1 MASENIATGYQ
12 KNGFVFPVPVVAP
25 DYAAQL
31 LADLEAAEVE
41 LSDDD
46 ERRALLHS
54 YPDRVLPSFDALI
67 RHPAIIERVSQIL
80 GPDLHVW
87 SASLF
92 DKKANSGKIVT
103 WHQDLTY
110 WGLDEAE
117 EVTAWVALTPATEAS
132 GCMYFIPGSHE
143 HKQVQ
148 HQDTFADN
156 NLLSRGQEIAV
167 EGNEDDAV
175 AVVLQPGEASLHHGH
190 LFHSSG
196 PNTTGLR
203 RTAAAIRFIKTSM
216 KQRGGER
223 ALVAHVAGKDHDQNF
238 KVAEAPAGR
247 LLDADFE
254 LCREDSA
261 LKRRVLYAGAEQAA
275 GTRY

>member
-1 MASENIATGYQ
+1 MNNSDIANTYQ
-12 KNGFVFPVPVVAP
+12 EKGFVFPVPVVSSI
-25 DYAAQL
+25 
-31 LADLEAAEVE
+31 EAAEL
-41 LSDDD
+41 LSDLESAEAELAKDD

-54 YPDRVLPSFDALI
+54 YPDRVLPSFDSLI
-67 RHPAIIERVSQIL
+67 RHPEIINRVSQIL

-92 DKKANSGKIVT
+92 DKAANSRKIVT

-143 HKQVQ
+143 HQQVQ
-148 HQDTFADN
+148 HQDTFSDN

-167 EGNEDDAV
+167 EVNEDDAV

-196 PNTTGLR
+196 PNSTGVR
-203 RTAAAIRFIKTSM
+203 RTAAAIRYIKTSM
-216 KQRGGER
+216 KQRGGQR
-223 ALVAHVAGKDHDQNF
+223 ALVAHVSGEDQAQNF
-238 KVAEAPAGR
+238 KVADSPVAR
-247 LLDADFE
+247 LQESDFE
-254 LCREDSA
+254 LCREDA
-261 LKRRVLYAGAEQAA
+261 AIKRQVLYAGAEQAA
-275 GTRY
+275 GARY